1 MIQSLH
7 RAFDILEYLAERPDQ
22 PTPLGQIAEATG
34 LNLATCANLIKTLV
48 TRSYVEQV
56 GPREGYLL
64 GPMAHYLVRKGPY
77 GRDIVAVAEPLVA
90 ALAEEIKEH
99 VVLSR
104 LHGTRLFMVSEA
116 QGDEVL
122 QVRRDLMLV
131 DDAYRTANGRLLL
144 AYFSE
149 AELAA
154 FLRQKGLPGET
165 WHQARDEQRMRQ
177 QLGAIREAG
186 KYVDATEQ
194 GLARASFPVWRH
206 GRVVAALGM
215 YAAEFRFVKQRREQ
229 GLRRLE
235 ETAQEIS
242 RQLERRPTSTD
253 VKSEK

>member
-64 GPMAHYLVRKGPY
+64 GPMAHYLVRKGTY
-77 GRDIVAVAEPLVA
+77 GRDLVAVAEPLVV
-90 ALAEEIKEH
+90 ALAEEIQEH

-104 LHGTRLFMVSEA
+104 LHGARLFMISEA
-116 QGDEVL
+116 EGDEVL
-122 QVRRDLMLV
+122 QVRRDLVLV

-144 AYFSE
+144 AYLSE
-149 AELAA
+149 TELAA
-154 FLRQKGLPGET
+154 FLRQQGAPGATWPHASDET
-165 WHQARDEQRMRQ
+165 RLRQ
-177 QLGAIREAG
+177 QLAAIREVG
-186 KYVDATEQ
+186 KYVDTTAA
-194 GLARASFPVWRH
+194 GLARASFPVWQH
-206 GRVVAALGM
+206 GKVVAALGM
-215 YAAEFRFVKQRREQ
+215 YAAEFRFVKHRREL

-242 RQLERRPTSTD
+242 RRLEIRPTATED
-253 VKSEK
+253 KR